1 MTAPETSSET
11 SWIDSLGLE
20 QRQKLLANLTD
31 EEAHLL
37 CFDWRRWAR
46 PNQIIPPGDWFVWL
60 ILAGRGWGKSR
71 TGAEA
76 VREEVE
82 SGRSGRIALIAET
95 SADARDVM
103 VEGESGILAVSPP
116 WNRPKYEPS
125 KRRLT
130 WPNGAIATCY
140 DAREPDQLRG
150 PQHDFFWGDEWAK
163 FRYAQACWDNMLPGL
178 RLGKHPRGVITTTPK
193 PVPLIKSLVRDPGVY
208 LTKGK
213 STENL
218 SNLAA
223 TFKRAVIDRYAGT
236 RMGRQEL
243 DAEILEDVPGALWT
257 RRGLDEARVEKAPS
271 LKRIVVAVDPAATSG
286 DSANENGI
294 VIVGMSQDQHGYV
307 IDDWSERG
315 SPDKWARKVV
325 AAYRRYEADKVV
337 VEVNQGGE
345 MVAQVLRSVEPH
357 LPIEEVRA
365 SRGKYVRAEPVAALY
380 EQGRVH
386 HVGAFAELEDQ
397 MVTFT
402 PERAADRSDGYSPD
416 RVDALVWALSALFPS
431 MIQKVGNEGHLPV
444 LPPPTTGWMGR

>member
-1 MTAPETSSET
+1 MTAPATSSET
-11 SWIDSLGLE
+11 SWIDSLSPS
-20 QRQKLLANLTD
+20 QRASLLKSLTD

-37 CFDWRRWAR
+37 CYDWRRWAR

-82 SGRSGRIALIAET
+82 TGRSGRIALIAET

-103 VEGESGILAVSPP
+103 VEGESGILAISPP
-116 WNRPKYEPS
+116 WDRPKYEPS

-130 WPNGAIATCY
+130 WNSGAIATLY

-150 PQHDFFWGDEWAK
+150 PQHDFFWADELAK
-163 FRYAQACWDNMLPGL
+163 FRYAQAVWDNMLPGL
-178 RLGKHPRGVITTTPK
+178 RLGRHPRGVITTTPK
-193 PVPLIKSLVRDPGVY
+193 PIPLIKALIRDPGVY

-236 RMGRQEL
+236 RLGRQEL

-257 RRGLDEARVEKAPS
+257 RRGIDESRVDKAPE
-271 LKRIVVAVDPAATSG
+271 LTRVVVSVDPAATG
-286 DSANENGI
+286 GESANENGI
-294 VIVGMSQDQHGYV
+294 IVVGMGKDKQGYV

-337 VEVNQGGE
+337 IEVNQGGD

-357 LPIEEVRA
+357 LPIVEVRA

-380 EQGRVH
+380 EQGRVR

-416 RVDALVWALSALFPS
+416 RVDALVWALSELFPT
-431 MIQKVGNEGHLPV
+431 MIQKVGPEAIPA
-444 LPPPTTGWMGR
+444 LPPVTTGWMGR